1 MLQPPVD
8 TVSRLQPL
16 QKKSN
21 NLVQGLDFLYDPT
34 NNNFYDLWCEA
45 ELSEDL
51 RIGKAKVR
59 NYSIITTFIVI
70 NS

>member
-1 MLQPPVD
+1 M
-8 TVSRLQPL
+8 SRLQPL

-51 RIGKAKVR
+51 RIGKAQVR